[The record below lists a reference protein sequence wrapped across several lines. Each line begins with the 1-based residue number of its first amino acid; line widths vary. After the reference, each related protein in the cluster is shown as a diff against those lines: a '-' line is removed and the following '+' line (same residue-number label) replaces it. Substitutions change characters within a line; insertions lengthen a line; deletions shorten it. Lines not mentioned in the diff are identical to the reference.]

1 MKRTISLL
9 LALTM
14 VLLSLTGCV
23 RVPVKTYA
31 KAKATA
37 APAAIATAAPAAEP
51 TAAPAAEPTAA
62 PAAAPTAEPAAAPTA
77 EPTTEPAAAPTNAPA
92 PVAEPAETWADI
104 DRDFFREYLKTDI
117 TSLHQLVKD
126 PAAFGIDYDSVE
138 RSLGTYKE
146 DADREW
152 YLFIEDTLRRMDALD
167 QSTLSAQD
175 KMAFDT
181 VYQFCQWELEGEE
194 FYGYFEPLTELTGI
208 QTDIPIIFWFYELK
222 TKQDVEDYLTLLAD
236 LPRFFDELLEYERYR
251 AEVLHIF
258 MLESSLDAIIENDIQ
273 PILEARETSFLIP
286 LFQERVA
293 KVAGLTQE
301 EIQAY
306 EERNVALVI
315 NDYYQAYLN
324 LKEGLEA
331 LRPYCREPMGVKAT
345 GDEKYLRWFAYQ
357 LKNRCS
363 EEADPKAVAD
373 LLYSSLNKTI
383 DLYSNAYKHGGG
395 QPKVTSVGS
404 VDDNIAYLKSVLDPL
419 LPPIPQVE
427 VEYEDMPSE
436 LREGRSTAFYLVAPF
451 DEWQI
456 NHIVVA
462 DPENLDN
469 LISTLAHE
477 GFNGH
482 LYQYMYHRSM
492 PGLSRSQQLIQGT
505 AYSEAWS
512 QYSERLFAQNCGS
525 KFNTYDL
532 VLDHT
537 NGIIFYAL
545 LFYLS
550 VRVNYFGDSFNDA
563 YRTFSGYFRISKN
576 DFKEKYFN
584 TFIVG
589 NPFYGIPY
597 AYGYA
602 RIIDLHDRAQK
613 TLGKKYDQKVF
624 DTQYLSYG
632 PSYFNLLAERLE
644 QWEKEQ

>member
-23 RVPVKTYA
+23 RVPARKY
-31 KAKATA
+31 AKATA
-37 APAAIATAAPAAEP
+37 AP
-51 TAAPAAEPTAA
+51 
-62 PAAAPTAEPAAAPTA
+62 TAEP
-77 EPTTEPAAAPTNAPA
+77 
-92 PVAEPAETWADI
+92 VDTWADI
-104 DRDFFREYLKTDI
+104 DMDFFREYLKSDI

-175 KMAFDT
+175 KMAFET

-482 LYQYMYHRSM
+482 LYQYVYHRSM
-492 PGLSRSQQLIQGT
+492 PGLSLTQQLLEST
-505 AYSEAWS
+505 AYAEAWS
-512 QYSERLFAQNCGS
+512 QFSESMLADHVDKKYTVADLQADHYGS
-525 KFNTYDL
+525 QCVVEL
-532 VLDHT
+532 VAYWT
-537 NGIIFYAL
+537 I
-545 LFYLS
+545 
-550 VRVNYFGDSFNDA
+550 RVNCFGDSFDKVYA
-563 YRTFSGYFRISKN
+563 QMGRLLGEDKETFR
-576 DFKEKYFN
+576 KEIYEP
-584 TFIVG
+584 FIIG
-589 NPFYGIPY
+589 HPFYYMPY

-602 RIIDLHDRAQK
+602 RLVNLIDVAQQKLGDR
-613 TLGKKYDQKVF
+613 F
-624 DTQYLSYG
+624 DEKAFLAQYLSYG
-632 PSYFNLLAERLE
+632 PSSFNLLADRLDKWVAE
-644 QWEKEQ
+644 Q

>member
-31 KAKATA
+31 KAKA
-37 APAAIATAAPAAEP
+37 

-293 KVAGLTQE
+293 KVAGLSGLSE
-301 EIQAY
+301 PEGGAGSAA
-306 EERNVALVI
+306 AL
-315 NDYYQAYLN
+315 LPGTHGR
-324 LKEGLEA
+324 EGH
-331 LRPYCREPMGVKAT
+331 RRREV
-345 GDEKYLRWFAYQ
+345 
-357 LKNRCS
+357 
-363 EEADPKAVAD
+363 
-373 LLYSSLNKTI
+373 SSLVR
-383 DLYSNAYKHGGG
+383 LSAQEPLQRGSGPQSRGGSALQ
-395 QPKVTSVGS
+395 QPKQ
-404 VDDNIAYLKSVLDPL
+404 D
-419 LPPIPQVE
+419 
-427 VEYEDMPSE
+427 
-436 LREGRSTAFYLVAPF
+436 
-451 DEWQI
+451 
-456 NHIVVA
+456 
-462 DPENLDN
+462 
-469 LISTLAHE
+469 
-477 GFNGH
+477 
-482 LYQYMYHRSM
+482 HR
-492 PGLSRSQQLIQGT
+492 PVFQ
-505 AYSEAWS
+505 
-512 QYSERLFAQNCGS
+512 RL
-525 KFNTYDL
+525 
-532 VLDHT
+532 
-537 NGIIFYAL
+537 
-545 LFYLS
+545 
-550 VRVNYFGDSFNDA
+550 
-563 YRTFSGYFRISKN
+563 
-576 DFKEKYFN
+576 
-584 TFIVG
+584 
-589 NPFYGIPY
+589 
-597 AYGYA
+597 
-602 RIIDLHDRAQK
+602 
-613 TLGKKYDQKVF
+613 
-624 DTQYLSYG
+624 
-632 PSYFNLLAERLE
+632 
-644 QWEKEQ
+644 

>member
-1 MKRTISLL
+1 MTERKGEKPMKRIVSLL

-23 RVPVKTYA
+23 RVPGQKDA
-31 KAKATA
+31 QATA
-37 APAAIATAAPAAEP
+37 APAATAAPVAEA
-51 TAAPAAEPTAA
+51 T
-62 PAAAPTAEPAAAPTA
+62 AAPTA
-77 EPTTEPAAAPTNAPA
+77 EPTPEPT
-92 PVAEPAETWADI
+92 AEPTATPEPTPEPLPPQNWADI
-104 DRDFFREYLKTDI
+104 DMDFFREYLSSDL

-146 DADREW
+146 DPDREW
-152 YLFIEDTLRRMDALD
+152 YVFIENTLRRMDAVD
-167 QSTLSAQD
+167 QSTLSEQD

-181 VYQFCQWELEGEE
+181 LYQYCQWELEGEE
-194 FYGYFEPLTELTGI
+194 FYGYYEPLTELTGI
-208 QTDIPIIFWFYELK
+208 QTDMPIVFWFYELR
-222 TKQDVEDYLTLLAD
+222 TRQDVDDYLTLLAD
-236 LPRFFDELLEYERYR
+236 MPRFFDELLEYERYR
-251 AEVLHIF
+251 AETLHIF
-258 MLESSLDAIIENDIQ
+258 MPENSLNAVIKNDID

-293 KVAGLTQE
+293 KVPGLTQE
-301 EIQAY
+301 EIKAY
-306 EERNVALVI
+306 EERNVSLVT
-315 NDYYQAYLN
+315 NEYYQAYLN

-331 LRPYCREPMGVKAT
+331 LRPYCREAQGVKAT

-357 LKNRCS
+357 LKNSCS
-363 EEADPKAVAD
+363 EEAEPKAVAN
-373 LLYSSLNKTI
+373 LLYDSLTKTI
-383 DLYSNAYKHGGG
+383 DLYTNAYKHGGD
-395 QPKVTSVGS
+395 QPTVTSVGS

-419 LPPIPQVE
+419 LPLIPEVE
-427 VEYEDMPSE
+427 VEYEDMPDE
-436 LREGRSTAFYLVAPF
+436 LRQGRSTAFYLVAPF
-451 DEWQI
+451 DEWKT

-462 DPENLDN
+462 DPDNLDN

-492 PGLSRSQQLIQGT
+492 PGLSLSQQLVQGT

-512 QYSERLFAQNCGS
+512 QYSERLFALNCGS
-525 KFNTYDL
+525 KFNSNDL
-532 VLDHT
+532 VFDHA

-550 VRVNYFGDSFNDA
+550 VRVNYFGDRFIDA
-563 YRTFSGYFRISKN
+563 YRTFNGYFRISQ
-576 DFKEKYFN
+576 DVFRKEYYN

-602 RIIDLHDRAQK
+602 RINDLHDSAK
-613 TLGKKYDQKVF
+613 KVLGKNYDQKAF
-624 DTQYLSYG
+624 DTQYLNYG
-632 PSYFNLLAERLE
+632 PSYFNLLADRLDE
-644 QWEKEQ
+644 WEKAQ

>member
-9 LALTM
+9 LAIIM
-14 VLLSLTGCV
+14 VLLSLTGCI
-23 RVPVKTYA
+23 RVKSR
-31 KAKATA
+31 KAAETA
-37 APAAIATAAPAAEP
+37 APAEKSTVAPAVTPEP
-51 TAAPAAEPTAA
+51 LPT
-62 PAAAPTAEPAAAPTA
+62 EGPTA
-77 EPTTEPAAAPTNAPA
+77 EPT
-92 PVAEPAETWADI
+92 AEPTETPEPTAEPTPTPEPLPPQNWADI
-104 DRDFFREYLKTDI
+104 DMDFFREYLKTDI

-126 PAAFGIDYDSVE
+126 PAAYGIDYDSVE

-146 DADREW
+146 DPDREW
-152 YLFIEDTLRRMDALD
+152 YVFIENTLRRMDAVD
-167 QSTLSAQD
+167 QSTLSEQD

-181 VYQFCQWELEGEE
+181 LYQFCQWELEGEE
-194 FYGYFEPLTELTGI
+194 FYGYYEPLTELTGI
-208 QTDIPIIFWFYELK
+208 QTDIPIVFWFYELR
-222 TKQDVEDYLTLLAD
+222 TKQDVEDYLTLMAD
-236 LPRFFDELLEYERYR
+236 LPRFFGELLEYERYR
-251 AEVLHIF
+251 AEVLNIF
-258 MLESSLDAIIENDIQ
+258 MPEGSLDAVIKNDIK

-286 LFQERVA
+286 LFNERVA
-293 KVAGLTQE
+293 KVEGLTQE

-306 EERNVALVI
+306 EERNVALVT
-315 NDYYQAYLN
+315 NDYYQAYLD

-331 LRPYCREPMGVKAT
+331 LRPYCREAKGVKAT

-363 EEADPKAVAD
+363 EEADPKTVAN
-373 LLYSSLNKTI
+373 LLYESLTKTI
-383 DLYSNAYKHGGG
+383 DLYSDAYKHGGD
-395 QPKVTSVGS
+395 QPTVTSVGS
-404 VDDNIAYLKSVLDPL
+404 LDDNIAYLKSVLDPL
-419 LPPIPQVE
+419 LPPIPEVE

-492 PGLSRSQQLIQGT
+492 PGLSLSQQLIQGT

-512 QYSERLFAQNCGS
+512 QYSERLFALNCGS

-537 NGIIFYAL
+537 NSIIFYAL

-550 VRVNYFGDSFNDA
+550 IRVNYFGDRFIDA
-563 YRTFSGYFRISKN
+563 YRTFNGYFRVTQDVFRK
-576 DFKEKYFN
+576 KYYD

-602 RIIDLHDRAQK
+602 RIIDLHDNAQK
-613 TLGKKYDQKVF
+613 ALGRKYDQKVF
-624 DTQYLSYG
+624 DTQYLNYG
-632 PSYFNLLAERLE
+632 PTYFNLLAERLE

>member
-9 LALTM
+9 LAIIM
-14 VLLSLTGCV
+14 VLLSLTGCI
-23 RVPVKTYA
+23 RVKSR
-31 KAKATA
+31 KAAETA
-37 APAAIATAAPAAEP
+37 APTEKSTVAPAVTPEP
-51 TAAPAAEPTAA
+51 LPT
-62 PAAAPTAEPAAAPTA
+62 EGPTA
-77 EPTTEPAAAPTNAPA
+77 EPT
-92 PVAEPAETWADI
+92 AEPTETPEPTAEPTPSPEPLPPQNWADI
-104 DRDFFREYLKTDI
+104 DMDFFREYLKTDI

-126 PAAFGIDYDSVE
+126 PAAYGIDYDSVE

-146 DADREW
+146 DPDREW
-152 YLFIEDTLRRMDALD
+152 YVFIENTLRRMDAVD
-167 QSTLSAQD
+167 QSTLSDQD

-181 VYQFCQWELEGEE
+181 LYQYCQWELEGEE
-194 FYGYFEPLTELTGI
+194 FYGYYEPLTELTGI
-208 QTDIPIIFWFYELK
+208 QTDIPIVFWFYELR
-222 TKQDVEDYLTLLAD
+222 TKQDVEDYLTLMAD
-236 LPRFFDELLEYERYR
+236 LPRFFGELLEYERYR
-251 AEVLHIF
+251 AEVLNIF
-258 MLESSLDAIIENDIQ
+258 MPEGSLDAVIKNDIN

-286 LFQERVA
+286 LFNERVA
-293 KVAGLTQE
+293 KVEGLTQE

-306 EERNVALVI
+306 EERNVALVT
-315 NDYYQAYLN
+315 NDYYQAYLD

-331 LRPYCREPMGVKAT
+331 LRPYCREAKGVKAT

-363 EEADPKAVAD
+363 EEADPKTVAN
-373 LLYSSLNKTI
+373 LLYESLTKTI
-383 DLYSNAYKHGGG
+383 DLYSDAYKHGGD
-395 QPKVTSVGS
+395 QPTVTSAGS
-404 VDDNIAYLKSVLDPL
+404 LDDNIAYLKSVLDPL
-419 LPPIPQVE
+419 LPPIPEVE

-492 PGLSRSQQLIQGT
+492 PGLSLSQQLIQGT

-512 QYSERLFAQNCGS
+512 QYSERLFALNCGS

-537 NGIIFYAL
+537 NSIIFYAL

-550 VRVNYFGDSFNDA
+550 IRVNYFGDRFIDA
-563 YRTFSGYFRISKN
+563 YRTFNGYFRVTQDVFRK
-576 DFKEKYFN
+576 KYYD

-602 RIIDLHDRAQK
+602 RIIDLHDNAQK
-613 TLGKKYDQKVF
+613 ALGRKYDQKVF
-624 DTQYLSYG
+624 DTQYLNYG
-632 PSYFNLLAERLE
+632 PTYFNLLAERLE

>member
-1 MKRTISLL
+1 MIDGKGDKSMKRTISLL

-14 VLLSLTGCV
+14 VLLSLTGCIK
-23 RVPVKTYA
+23 VKSRKDAEIAASTT
-31 KAKATA
+31 KSTA
-37 APAAIATAAPAAEP
+37 APAVTPEP
-51 TAAPAAEPTAA
+51 LPT
-62 PAAAPTAEPAAAPTA
+62 EVPTA
-77 EPTTEPAAAPTNAPA
+77 EPT
-92 PVAEPAETWADI
+92 AEPTATPEPTAEPTPTPEPLPPQNWADI
-104 DRDFFREYLKTDI
+104 DMDFFREYLKSDI

-126 PAAFGIDYDSVE
+126 PAAYGIDYDSVE

-146 DADREW
+146 DPDREW
-152 YLFIEDTLRRMDALD
+152 YVFIENTLRRMDAVD
-167 QSTLSAQD
+167 QSTLSEQD
-175 KMAFDT
+175 KLAFDT
-181 VYQFCQWELEGEE
+181 LYQYCQWELEGEE

-208 QTDIPIIFWFYELK
+208 QTDIPIVFWFYELN

-236 LPRFFDELLEYERYR
+236 LPRFFGELLEYEQYR
-251 AEVLHIF
+251 AEVLNIF
-258 MLESSLDAIIENDIQ
+258 MPENSLDAVIKNDIK

-286 LFQERVA
+286 LFNERVA
-293 KVAGLTQE
+293 KVPDLTEE
-301 EIQAY
+301 EIKAY
-306 EERNVALVI
+306 EERNVDLVT
-315 NDYYQAYLN
+315 NDYYQAYLD

-331 LRPYCREPMGVKAT
+331 LRPYCREAKGVKAT

-363 EEADPKAVAD
+363 EEADPKTVAT
-373 LLYSSLNKTI
+373 LLYDSLTKSI
-383 DLYSNAYKHGGG
+383 DLYSSAYKHGGE
-395 QPKVTSVGS
+395 QPTVTSVGS

-419 LPPIPQVE
+419 LPPIPEVD

-451 DEWQI
+451 DEWKT

-462 DPENLDN
+462 DPENLEN

-492 PGLSRSQQLIQGT
+492 PGLSLSQQLIQGT

-512 QYSERLFAQNCGS
+512 QYSERLFALNCGS
-525 KFNTYDL
+525 KFNSNDL

-550 VRVNYFGDSFNDA
+550 VRVNYFGDRFIDA
-563 YRTFSGYFRISKN
+563 YRTFNGYFRITQDEFRK
-576 DFKEKYFN
+576 KYYN

-602 RIIDLHDRAQK
+602 RIIDLHDNAQK
-613 TLGKKYDQKVF
+613 ALGRKYDQKVF
-624 DTQYLSYG
+624 DTQYLNYG
-632 PSYFNLLAERLE
+632 PTYFNLLADRLE
-644 QWEKEQ
+644 QWAKEQ

>member
-1 MKRTISLL
+1 MTDGKGDKSMKRTISLL
-9 LALTM
+9 LAIIM
-14 VLLSLTGCV
+14 VLLSLTGCI
-23 RVPVKTYA
+23 RVKSR
-31 KAKATA
+31 KAAETA
-37 APAAIATAAPAAEP
+37 APTERSTVAPAVTPELLP
-51 TAAPAAEPTAA
+51 TEG
-62 PAAAPTAEPAAAPTA
+62 PTA
-77 EPTTEPAAAPTNAPA
+77 EPT
-92 PVAEPAETWADI
+92 AEPTETPEPTAEPTPSPEPLPPQNWADI
-104 DRDFFREYLKTDI
+104 DMDFFREYLSSDL

-146 DADREW
+146 DPDREW
-152 YLFIEDTLRRMDALD
+152 YVFIENTLRRMDAVD
-167 QSTLSAQD
+167 QSTLSDQD

-181 VYQFCQWELEGEE
+181 LYQYCQWELEGEE
-194 FYGYFEPLTELTGI
+194 FYGYYEPLTELTGI
-208 QTDIPIIFWFYELK
+208 QTDIPIVFWFYELR
-222 TKQDVEDYLTLLAD
+222 TKQDVEDYLTLMAD
-236 LPRFFDELLEYERYR
+236 LPRFFGELLEYERYR
-251 AEVLHIF
+251 AEVLNIF
-258 MLESSLDAIIENDIQ
+258 MPEGSLDAVIKNDIK

-286 LFQERVA
+286 LFNERVA
-293 KVAGLTQE
+293 KVEGLTQE

-306 EERNVALVI
+306 EERNVALVT
-315 NDYYQAYLN
+315 NDYYQAYLD

-331 LRPYCREPMGVKAT
+331 LRPYCREAKGVKAT

-363 EEADPKAVAD
+363 EEADPKTVAN
-373 LLYSSLNKTI
+373 LLYESLTKTI
-383 DLYSNAYKHGGG
+383 DLYSDAYKHGGG
-395 QPKVTSVGS
+395 QPTVTSVGS
-404 VDDNIAYLKSVLDPL
+404 LDDNIAYLKSVLDPL
-419 LPPIPQVE
+419 LPPIPEVE

-492 PGLSRSQQLIQGT
+492 PGLSLSQQLIQGT

-512 QYSERLFAQNCGS
+512 QYSERLFALNCGS

-537 NGIIFYAL
+537 NSIIFYAL

-550 VRVNYFGDSFNDA
+550 IRVNYFGDRFIDA
-563 YRTFSGYFRISKN
+563 YRTFNGYFRITQDEFRK
-576 DFKEKYFN
+576 KYYN

-602 RIIDLHDRAQK
+602 RIIDLHDNAQK
-613 TLGKKYDQKVF
+613 ALGQKYDQKVF
-624 DTQYLSYG
+624 DTQYLNYG
-632 PSYFNLLAERLE
+632 PTYFNLLAERLE

>member
-9 LALTM
+9 LAIIM
-14 VLLSLTGCV
+14 VLLSLTGCI
-23 RVPVKTYA
+23 RVKSR
-31 KAKATA
+31 KAAETA
-37 APAAIATAAPAAEP
+37 APTEKSTVAPAVTPEP
-51 TAAPAAEPTAA
+51 LPT
-62 PAAAPTAEPAAAPTA
+62 EGPTA
-77 EPTTEPAAAPTNAPA
+77 EPT
-92 PVAEPAETWADI
+92 AEPTETPEPTAEPTPSPEPLPPQNWADI
-104 DRDFFREYLKTDI
+104 DMDFFREYLKTDI

-126 PAAFGIDYDSVE
+126 PAAYGIDYDSVE

-146 DADREW
+146 DPDREW
-152 YLFIEDTLRRMDALD
+152 YVFIENTLRRMDAVD
-167 QSTLSAQD
+167 QSTLSEQD

-181 VYQFCQWELEGEE
+181 LYQYCQWELEGEE
-194 FYGYFEPLTELTGI
+194 FYGYYEPLTELTGI
-208 QTDIPIIFWFYELK
+208 QTDMPIVFWFYELR
-222 TKQDVEDYLTLLAD
+222 TRQDVDDYLTLLAD
-236 LPRFFDELLEYERYR
+236 MPRFFDELLEYERYR
-251 AEVLHIF
+251 AEVLNIF
-258 MLESSLDAIIENDIQ
+258 MPEASLDAVIKNDIK

-286 LFQERVA
+286 LFNERVA
-293 KVAGLTQE
+293 KVEGLTQE

-306 EERNVALVI
+306 EERNVALVT
-315 NDYYQAYLN
+315 NDYYQAYLD
-324 LKEGLEA
+324 LKEGLED
-331 LRPYCREPMGVKAT
+331 LRPYCREAKGVKAT

-363 EEADPKAVAD
+363 EEADPKTVAN
-373 LLYSSLNKTI
+373 LLYESLTKTI
-383 DLYSNAYKHGGG
+383 DLYSDAYKHGGG
-395 QPKVTSVGS
+395 QPTVTSAGS
-404 VDDNIAYLKSVLDPL
+404 LDDNIAYLKSVLDPL
-419 LPPIPQVE
+419 LPPIPEVE

-492 PGLSRSQQLIQGT
+492 PGLSLSQQLIQGT

-512 QYSERLFAQNCGS
+512 QYSERLFALNCGS
-525 KFNTYDL
+525 KFNSNDL

-537 NGIIFYAL
+537 NSIIFYAL

-550 VRVNYFGDSFNDA
+550 VRVNYFGDRFIDA
-563 YRTFSGYFRISKN
+563 YRTFNGYFRITQDEFRK
-576 DFKEKYFN
+576 KYYN

-602 RIIDLHDRAQK
+602 RIIDLHDNAQK

-624 DTQYLSYG
+624 DTQYLNYG
-632 PSYFNLLAERLE
+632 PTYFNLLADRLE
-644 QWEKEQ
+644 QWAKEQ

>member
-9 LALTM
+9 LAIIM
-14 VLLSLTGCV
+14 VLLSLTGCI
-23 RVPVKTYA
+23 RVKSR
-31 KAKATA
+31 KAAETA
-37 APAAIATAAPAAEP
+37 APTEKSTVAPAVTPEP
-51 TAAPAAEPTAA
+51 LPT
-62 PAAAPTAEPAAAPTA
+62 EGPTA
-77 EPTTEPAAAPTNAPA
+77 EPT
-92 PVAEPAETWADI
+92 AEPTETPEPTAEPTPSPEPLPPQNWADI
-104 DRDFFREYLKTDI
+104 DMDFFREYLKTDI

-126 PAAFGIDYDSVE
+126 PAAYGIDYDSVE

-146 DADREW
+146 DPDREW
-152 YLFIEDTLRRMDALD
+152 YVFIENTLRRMDAVD
-167 QSTLSAQD
+167 QSTLSEQD

-181 VYQFCQWELEGEE
+181 LYQYCQWELEGEE
-194 FYGYFEPLTELTGI
+194 FYGYYEPLTELTGI
-208 QTDIPIIFWFYELK
+208 QTDMPIVFWFYELR
-222 TKQDVEDYLTLLAD
+222 TRQDVDDYLTLLAD
-236 LPRFFDELLEYERYR
+236 MPRFFDELLEYERYR
-251 AEVLHIF
+251 AEVLNIF
-258 MLESSLDAIIENDIQ
+258 MPEASLDAVIKNDIK

-286 LFQERVA
+286 LFNERVA
-293 KVAGLTQE
+293 KVEGLTQE

-306 EERNVALVI
+306 EERNVALVT
-315 NDYYQAYLN
+315 NDYYQAYLD
-324 LKEGLEA
+324 LKEGLED
-331 LRPYCREPMGVKAT
+331 LRPYCREAKGVKAT

-363 EEADPKAVAD
+363 EEADPKTVAN
-373 LLYSSLNKTI
+373 LLYESLTKTI
-383 DLYSNAYKHGGG
+383 DLYSDAYKHGGD
-395 QPKVTSVGS
+395 QPTVTSVGS
-404 VDDNIAYLKSVLDPL
+404 LDDNIAYLKSVLDPL
-419 LPPIPQVE
+419 LPPIPEVE

-492 PGLSRSQQLIQGT
+492 PGLSLSQQLIQGT

-512 QYSERLFAQNCGS
+512 QYSERLFALNCGS

-537 NGIIFYAL
+537 NSIIFYAL

-550 VRVNYFGDSFNDA
+550 IRVNYFGDRFIDA
-563 YRTFSGYFRISKN
+563 YRTFNGYFRVTQDVFRK
-576 DFKEKYFN
+576 KYYD

-602 RIIDLHDRAQK
+602 RIIDLHDNAQK
-613 TLGKKYDQKVF
+613 ALGKKYDQKVF
-624 DTQYLSYG
+624 DTQYLNYG
-632 PSYFNLLAERLE
+632 PTYFNLLAERLE

>member
-9 LALTM
+9 LAIIM
-14 VLLSLTGCV
+14 VLLSLTGCI
-23 RVPVKTYA
+23 RVKSR
-31 KAKATA
+31 KAAETA
-37 APAAIATAAPAAEP
+37 APTEKSTVAPAVTSEP
-51 TAAPAAEPTAA
+51 LPT
-62 PAAAPTAEPAAAPTA
+62 EGPTA
-77 EPTTEPAAAPTNAPA
+77 EPT
-92 PVAEPAETWADI
+92 AEPTETPEPTAEPTPTPEPLPPQNWADI
-104 DRDFFREYLKTDI
+104 DMDFFREYLKTDI

-126 PAAFGIDYDSVE
+126 PAAYGIDYDSVE

-146 DADREW
+146 DPDREW
-152 YLFIEDTLRRMDALD
+152 YVFIENTLRRMDAVD
-167 QSTLSAQD
+167 QSTLSDQD

-181 VYQFCQWELEGEE
+181 LYQYCQWELEGEE
-194 FYGYFEPLTELTGI
+194 FYGYYEPLTELTGI
-208 QTDIPIIFWFYELK
+208 QTDIPIVFWFFELR
-222 TKQDVEDYLTLLAD
+222 TKQDVEDYLTLMAD
-236 LPRFFDELLEYERYR
+236 LPRFFGELLEYERYR
-251 AEVLHIF
+251 AEVLNIF
-258 MLESSLDAIIENDIQ
+258 MPEGSLDAVIKNDIK

-286 LFQERVA
+286 LFNERVA
-293 KVAGLTQE
+293 KVEGLTQE

-306 EERNVALVI
+306 EERNVALVT

-331 LRPYCREPMGVKAT
+331 LRPYCREAKGVKAT

-363 EEADPKAVAD
+363 EEADPKTVAN
-373 LLYSSLNKTI
+373 LLYESLTKTI
-383 DLYSNAYKHGGG
+383 DLYSDAYKHGGG
-395 QPKVTSVGS
+395 QPTVTSAGS
-404 VDDNIAYLKSVLDPL
+404 LDDNIAYLKSVLDPL
-419 LPPIPQVE
+419 LPPIPEVE

-492 PGLSRSQQLIQGT
+492 PGLSLSQQLIQGT

-512 QYSERLFAQNCGS
+512 QYSERLFALNCGS

-537 NGIIFYAL
+537 NSIIFYAL

-550 VRVNYFGDSFNDA
+550 IRVNYFGDRFIDA
-563 YRTFSGYFRISKN
+563 YRTFNGYFRVTQDVFRK
-576 DFKEKYFN
+576 KYYD

-602 RIIDLHDRAQK
+602 RIIDLHDNAQK
-613 TLGKKYDQKVF
+613 ALGRKYDQKVF
-624 DTQYLSYG
+624 DTQYLNYG
-632 PSYFNLLAERLE
+632 PTYFNLLAERLE

>member
-14 VLLSLTGCV
+14 VLLSLTGCIK
-23 RVPVKTYA
+23 VKSRKDAEIAASTT
-31 KAKATA
+31 KSTA
-37 APAAIATAAPAAEP
+37 APAVTPEP
-51 TAAPAAEPTAA
+51 LPT
-62 PAAAPTAEPAAAPTA
+62 EAPTA
-77 EPTTEPAAAPTNAPA
+77 EPT
-92 PVAEPAETWADI
+92 AEPTATPEPTAEPTPTPEPLPPQNWADI
-104 DRDFFREYLKTDI
+104 DMDFFREYLKSDI

-126 PAAFGIDYDSVE
+126 PAAYGIDYDSVE

-146 DADREW
+146 DPDREW
-152 YLFIEDTLRRMDALD
+152 YVFIENTLRRMDAVD
-167 QSTLSAQD
+167 QSTLSEQD
-175 KMAFDT
+175 KLAFDT
-181 VYQFCQWELEGEE
+181 LYQYCQWELEGEE

-208 QTDIPIIFWFYELK
+208 QTDIPIVFWFYELN

-236 LPRFFDELLEYERYR
+236 LPRFFGELLEYEQYR
-251 AEVLHIF
+251 AEVLNIF
-258 MLESSLDAIIENDIQ
+258 MPENSLDAVIKNDIK

-286 LFQERVA
+286 LFNERVA
-293 KVAGLTQE
+293 KVPDLTEE
-301 EIQAY
+301 EIKAY
-306 EERNVALVI
+306 EERNVDLVT

-331 LRPYCREPMGVKAT
+331 LRPYCREAKGVKAT

-363 EEADPKAVAD
+363 EEADPKTVAT
-373 LLYSSLNKTI
+373 LLYDSLTKSI
-383 DLYSNAYKHGGG
+383 DLYSSAYKHGGE
-395 QPKVTSVGS
+395 QPTVTSVGS

-419 LPPIPQVE
+419 LPPIPEVD

-451 DEWQI
+451 DEWKT

-462 DPENLDN
+462 DPENLEN

-492 PGLSRSQQLIQGT
+492 PGLSLSQQLIQGT

-512 QYSERLFAQNCGS
+512 QYSERLFALNCGS
-525 KFNTYDL
+525 KFNSNDL

-537 NGIIFYAL
+537 NSIIFYAL

-550 VRVNYFGDSFNDA
+550 VRVNYFGDRFIDA
-563 YRTFSGYFRISKN
+563 YRTFNGYFRITQDEFRK
-576 DFKEKYFN
+576 KYYN

-602 RIIDLHDRAQK
+602 RIIDLHDNAQK
-613 TLGKKYDQKVF
+613 ALGRKYDQKVF
-624 DTQYLSYG
+624 DTQYLNYG
-632 PSYFNLLAERLE
+632 PTYFNLLADRLE
-644 QWEKEQ
+644 QWAKEQ

>member
-9 LALTM
+9 LAIIM
-14 VLLSLTGCV
+14 VLLSLTGCI
-23 RVPVKTYA
+23 RVKSR
-31 KAKATA
+31 KAAETA
-37 APAAIATAAPAAEP
+37 APTEKSTVAPAVTSEP
-51 TAAPAAEPTAA
+51 LPT
-62 PAAAPTAEPAAAPTA
+62 EGPTA
-77 EPTTEPAAAPTNAPA
+77 EPT
-92 PVAEPAETWADI
+92 AEPTETPEPTAEPTPTPEPLPPQNWADI
-104 DRDFFREYLKTDI
+104 DMDFFREYLKTDI

-146 DADREW
+146 DPDREW
-152 YLFIEDTLRRMDALD
+152 YVFIENTLRRMDAVD
-167 QSTLSAQD
+167 QSTLSDQD

-181 VYQFCQWELEGEE
+181 LYQYCQWELEGEE
-194 FYGYFEPLTELTGI
+194 FYGYYEPLTELTGI
-208 QTDIPIIFWFYELK
+208 QTDIPIVFWFFELR
-222 TKQDVEDYLTLLAD
+222 TKQDVEDYLTLMAD
-236 LPRFFDELLEYERYR
+236 LPRFFGELLEYERYR
-251 AEVLHIF
+251 AEVLNIF
-258 MLESSLDAIIENDIQ
+258 MPEGSLDAVIKNDIK

-286 LFQERVA
+286 LFNERVA
-293 KVAGLTQE
+293 KVEGLTQE

-306 EERNVALVI
+306 EERNVALVT

-331 LRPYCREPMGVKAT
+331 LRPYCREAKGVKAT

-363 EEADPKAVAD
+363 EEADPKTVAN
-373 LLYSSLNKTI
+373 LLYESLTKTI
-383 DLYSNAYKHGGG
+383 DLYSDAYKHGGG
-395 QPKVTSVGS
+395 QPTVTSAGS
-404 VDDNIAYLKSVLDPL
+404 LDDNIAYLKSVLDPL
-419 LPPIPQVE
+419 LPPIPEVE

-492 PGLSRSQQLIQGT
+492 PGLSLSQQLIQGT

-512 QYSERLFAQNCGS
+512 QYSERLFALNCGS

-537 NGIIFYAL
+537 NSIIFYAL

-550 VRVNYFGDSFNDA
+550 IRVNYFGDRFIDA
-563 YRTFSGYFRISKN
+563 YRTFNGYFRVTQDVFRK
-576 DFKEKYFN
+576 KYYD

-602 RIIDLHDRAQK
+602 RIIDLHDNAQK
-613 TLGKKYDQKVF
+613 ALGRKYDQKVF
-624 DTQYLSYG
+624 DTQYLNYG
-632 PSYFNLLAERLE
+632 PTYFNLLAERLE

>member
-9 LALTM
+9 LAIIM
-14 VLLSLTGCV
+14 VLLSLTGCI
-23 RVPVKTYA
+23 RVKSR
-31 KAKATA
+31 KAAETA
-37 APAAIATAAPAAEP
+37 APTEKSTVAPAVTPEP
-51 TAAPAAEPTAA
+51 LPT
-62 PAAAPTAEPAAAPTA
+62 EGPTA
-77 EPTTEPAAAPTNAPA
+77 EPT
-92 PVAEPAETWADI
+92 AEPTETPEPTAEPTPTPEPLPPQNWADI
-104 DRDFFREYLKTDI
+104 DMDFFREYLKTDI

-126 PAAFGIDYDSVE
+126 PAAYGIDYDSVE

-146 DADREW
+146 DPDREW
-152 YLFIEDTLRRMDALD
+152 YVFIENTLRRMDAVD
-167 QSTLSAQD
+167 QSTLSDQD

-181 VYQFCQWELEGEE
+181 LYQYCQWELEGEE
-194 FYGYFEPLTELTGI
+194 FYGYYEPLTELTGI
-208 QTDIPIIFWFYELK
+208 QTDIPIVFWFYELR
-222 TKQDVEDYLTLLAD
+222 TKQDVEDYLTLMAD
-236 LPRFFDELLEYERYR
+236 LPRFFGELLEYERYR
-251 AEVLHIF
+251 AEVLNIF
-258 MLESSLDAIIENDIQ
+258 MPEGSLDAVIKNDIK

-286 LFQERVA
+286 LFNERVA
-293 KVAGLTQE
+293 KVEGLTQE

-306 EERNVALVI
+306 EERNVALVT
-315 NDYYQAYLN
+315 NDYYQAYLD

-331 LRPYCREPMGVKAT
+331 LRPYCREAKGVKAT

-363 EEADPKAVAD
+363 EEADPKTVAN
-373 LLYSSLNKTI
+373 LLYESLTKTI
-383 DLYSNAYKHGGG
+383 DLYSDAYKHGGG
-395 QPKVTSVGS
+395 QPTVTSAGS
-404 VDDNIAYLKSVLDPL
+404 LDDNIAYLKSVLDPL
-419 LPPIPQVE
+419 LPPIPEVE

-492 PGLSRSQQLIQGT
+492 PGLSLSQQLIQGT

-512 QYSERLFAQNCGS
+512 QYSERLFALNCGS

-537 NGIIFYAL
+537 NSIIFYAL

-550 VRVNYFGDSFNDA
+550 IRVNYFGDRFIDA
-563 YRTFSGYFRISKN
+563 YRTFNGYFRITQDEFRK
-576 DFKEKYFN
+576 KYYN

-602 RIIDLHDRAQK
+602 RIIDLHDNAQK
-613 TLGKKYDQKVF
+613 ALGKKYDQKVF
-624 DTQYLSYG
+624 DTQYLNYG
-632 PSYFNLLAERLE
+632 PTYFNLLAERLE